1 MSKDFKK
8 NIVDENQLSVEGTD
22 IKLPSTTSTASTLP
36 IRASHSRDLR
46 LQPLQLLQP
55 PQPLQPL
62 QLLQPPQPLS
72 TSLNLSQPSENW
84 DLEIKPQSH
93 LLDINFKEI
102 WKYRDLLWMF
112 VKRDFTAQYKQT
124 ILGPV
129 WHFIQPLF
137 TTVVFLVVFTKIAGI
152 PTDGAPPV
160 LFYMSGITIWNYFS
174 SCLNATSNTFVANA
188 GIFGKV
194 YFPRLI
200 MPLSVVASNVVKFGI
215 QFLLLLSVMLWY
227 KLSPSTP
234 STSSTASTLSTPST
248 LSTLSTLLSLPLI
261 ILIMA
266 GLGLGLGI
274 IISSMTTKY
283 RDLTVLIGFAV
294 QLLMYATPVV
304 YPLSIITNEKLKF
317 WISLNPLTPLVET
330 FRYTLLGVGSYDS
343 LSLLYSIGFM
353 IVTLFIGLLMF
364 SKVERTFMD
373 TV

>member
-1 MSKDFKK
+1 MQ
-8 NIVDENQLSVEGTD
+8 ENQIIDSGSVD
-22 IKLPSTTSTASTLP
+22 A
-36 IRASHSRDLR
+36 
-46 LQPLQLLQP
+46 
-55 PQPLQPL
+55 
-62 QLLQPPQPLS
+62 
-72 TSLNLSQPSENW
+72 NW
-84 DLEIKPQSH
+84 DLEIKPQAH
-93 LLDINFKEI
+93 LLDINLREV

-124 ILGPV
+124 ILGPL

-137 TTVVFLVVFTKIAGI
+137 TTIVFLVVFTNIAKIS
-152 PTDGAPPV
+152 TDGVPPV

-200 MPLSVVASNVVKFGI
+200 IPLSVVASNIVKFGI
-215 QFLLLLSVMLWY
+215 QFLLLLVAMLWIN
-227 KLSPSTP
+227 L
-234 STSSTASTLSTPST
+234 STSS
-248 LSTLSTLLSLPLI
+248 SLNHSSSLTSFILI
-261 ILIMA
+261 PVIVLIMA

-304 YPLSIITNEKLKF
+304 YPLSAISSEKLRF
-317 WISLNPLTPLVET
+317 WITLNPLTPLVEA
-330 FRYTLLGVGSYDS
+330 FRYAMLGVGSFDAGS
-343 LSLLYSIGFM
+343 FSYSIGFM
-353 IVTLFIGLLMF
+353 LVTLFIGLLIF
-364 SKVERTFMD
+364 SKVEKTFMD